1 MKYFVVEPFVLET
14 PQGTATL
21 PAGQVLE
28 LSKDQAARLGGK
40 VKLIHPN
47 GGRDLPYYCPE
58 GGCHCSAKLPDADY
72 PAECIRIKCDSY
84 QAA

>member
-1 MKYFVVEPFVLET
+1 MKYFVVTPFVLET

-28 LSKDQAARLGGK
+28 LSRDQAARLADK
-40 VKLIHPN
+40 VELLPPPN
-47 GGRDLPYYCPE
+47 GGRDLPQYCPSY
-58 GGCHCSAKLPDADY
+58 GGWCSEKLPGNNY
-72 PAECIRIKCDSY
+72 PAGCTKCDSY